1 MHTRHA
7 NAQPFKLKRHIGYIA
22 AISIV
27 TFPTAALAIA
37 ALSIEF
43 SIAAHGE

>member
-1 MHTRHA
+1 MHTRHV
-7 NAQPFKLKRHIGYIA
+7 NAQALKRHLGSIA

-27 TFPTAALAIA
+27 TFSTAALATA